1 MRIPLAILMMLGQ
14 PALAASPIAEVL
26 CEPSP
31 RMAHRMTSRFGASLA
46 STGLRNPEEVVELW
60 LDDRGDWTMI
70 IAYASGTSCI
80 VAMGEGWSDL
90 SPRDPA

>member
-1 MRIPLAILMMLGQ
+1 MRILALIPVLLPA

-26 CEPSP
+26 CEPAP
-31 RMAHRMTSRFGASLA
+31 QMTERLAKRYGATLS

-60 LDDRGDWTMI
+60 TDAQGDWTMV

-80 VAMGEGWSDL
+80 VAMGEHWAQL
-90 SPRDPA
+90 APQDPA